1 MQKLN
6 NGFKNL
12 IWFQTRTADQAFKK
26 GTKKPKWQ
34 TKHFQVKLEV

>member
-12 IWFQTRTADQAFKK
+12 IWFQTRTADQAFKILK
-26 GTKKPKWQ
+26 ERDKKSLNGKPNIFK
-34 TKHFQVKLEV
+34 